1 VLRRPLLLLLLGCD
15 RGATRV
21 AQAPT
26 PEPAPPPAAAPTP
39 EPATPRPVKP
49 DPCRSDLPPDT
60 WTPVGPGVEY
70 SWRRFEPPPQV
81 GCNRLDILR
90 VDPAQAPLRA
100 LMRSESGG
108 KPRTAMS
115 WCTSSGALATINLG
129 MFEPDFATHTGYLR
143 SGQHLNSAAWRD
155 DYRSTLVWEVGRAQL
170 VDDVPS
176 PDAFPTASV
185 LTQNLRLIA
194 APGKNVWK
202 ENGRRWSEA
211 ALAQDTQGRLL
222 LLHTRAA
229 FSMAELNQRLLAL
242 PLQITRAM
250 HLEGGPEASLAVCA
264 SGFELER
271 VGSFETGFFDDD
283 NLEAWPLPNV
293 LAIGAR

>member
-15 RGATRV
+15 RGVTRV
-21 AQAPT
+21 AQAPM
-26 PEPAPPPAAAPTP
+26 PEPAPQPAVAPTP
-39 EPATPRPVKP
+39 ATPSPAKP
-49 DPCRSDLPPDT
+49 EPCRSDLPPDT
-60 WTPVGPGVEY
+60 WTPIGPGVEH
-70 SWRRFEPPPQV
+70 SWRRFDPPPPI

-90 VDPAQAPLRA
+90 VDPAQTSLRA

-115 WCTSSGALATINLG
+115 WCRSSGALATINLG

-143 SGQHLNSAAWRD
+143 SGQHLNSATWRE

-176 PDAFPTASV
+176 PDAFPAASG

-194 APGKNVWK
+194 APGRSVWK

-229 FSMAELNQRLLAL
+229 FSMAELNKRLLAL

-250 HLEGGPEASLAVCA
+250 HLEGGPEASLAVCTP
-264 SGFELER
+264 GFELER

-283 NLEAWPLPNV
+283 NVEAWPLPNV